1 MDCITTNA
9 YNTTASKI
17 IEVLQWGETGLGY
30 IYLGNCQNLRKI
42 ASPTINSFKDLDSKY
57 GLSSAFSRCTSLT
70 EIPSDLF
77 SNCPQVTSFKWT
89 FYDCESLITIPQNL
103 FDNCLK
109 VKSFAMTFDNCTG
122 LTGYAPE
129 LWTRGTN
136 TEGNSYQGIPD
147 GCNCFCG
154 CTGLSNYDII
164 PGYWKHASS

>member
-42 ASPTINSFKDLDSKY
+42 ASPTINSFKDLDSEY
-57 GLSSAFSRCTSLT
+57 GLDRAFEECISLT

-77 SNCPQVTSFKWT
+77 SNCPQVTSFACT
-89 FYDCESLITIPQNL
+89 FYG
-103 FDNCLK
+103 
-109 VKSFAMTFDNCTG
+109 CTS

-136 TEGNSYQGIPD
+136 TEENSYQGNPD
-147 GCNCFCG
+147 RCNCFSE

-164 PGYWKHASS
+164 PDYWKDSVD